1 MHNAFCLV
9 FFVMIGLYEKQATV
23 CVDTRQGKSLL
34 LTIWNSWSVFV
45 LSTNF
50 SILFVRFSKIHTFEK
65 PNDER
70 ALRLMNACATSMLEK
85 FPDIVFAYGV
95 SDEYRYNIFS
105 WNFQFEFFQSP

>member
-1 MHNAFCLV
+1 MWILDRGNHCCLQ
-9 FFVMIGLYEKQATV
+9 FGI
-23 CVDTRQGKSLL
+23 VDLC
-34 LTIWNSWSVFV
+34 
-45 LSTNF
+45 LSCPLI
-50 SILFVRFSKIHTFEK
+50 SALFVRFSKIHTFEK